1 MAGVD
6 AVTPW
11 LLRVGIDHTG
21 KIELTRAWDLA
32 VRGPILADLWLSGRI
47 SDSGETLEIDTS
59 PTDAAYLDTAIYQ
72 LATSADSPFE
82 WLGRGALRAS
92 DVADQLVGDGEWTR
106 HRSLTASQWRIY
118 RSQAVQQH
126 VALRRRLAHI
136 SDGDEAASSEAEASL
151 ALLGHA
157 LNVVRPDRYGR
168 PEFTRW
174 TEGCGVA
181 APVVDATVLEIVAL
195 SGSVHA
201 NSNPAW

>member
-1 MAGVD
+1 MD

-21 KIELTRAWDLA
+21 KIELTRTWDLA
-32 VRGPILADLWLSGRI
+32 VRGAILADLWLCARI
-47 SDSGETLEIDTS
+47 NDSGETLEIDTS
-59 PTDAAYLDTAIYQ
+59 PTDVAYLDTAIYE
-72 LATSADSPFE
+72 LATSAESPFD
-82 WLGRGALRAS
+82 WLGRGAIRAS
-92 DVADQLVGDGEWTR
+92 DVADQLVDDGEWTR
-106 HRSLTASQWRIY
+106 HRSITASQWRIY

-126 VALRRRLAHI
+126 MPLRRRLAHI
-136 SDGDEAASSEAEASL
+136 SDGDETPISEAEASL

-168 PEFTRW
+168 PRFRHW
-174 TEGCGVA
+174 TEGCGIA

-195 SGSVHA
+195 SGSVNA